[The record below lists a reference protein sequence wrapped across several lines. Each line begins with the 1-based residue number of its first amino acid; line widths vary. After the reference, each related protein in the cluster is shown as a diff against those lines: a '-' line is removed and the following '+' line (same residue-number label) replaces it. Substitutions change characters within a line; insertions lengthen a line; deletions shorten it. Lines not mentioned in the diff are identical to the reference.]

1 MTIDRSLWASSFHLD
16 ELPNWACPH
25 CGKHKLKI
33 ETKHTT
39 KLVPDHVVKSKK
51 DPDWEFDWDFARV
64 SVIAKCGH
72 AACGDYVSITGRT
85 TYYES
90 YYEDDDDFSSTI
102 EEHVQIHAVYP
113 APPIFPI
120 PKAVPETVA
129 RAIERAFK
137 LYWVDASACAG
148 ALRSAIERLLDHLKI
163 PIESVGKKGGSIR
176 LDLHNRIELLGKMN
190 LGDKESLHA
199 LRTVGNL
206 GAHGANVQSESV
218 LDAMELL
225 EDSLIE
231 LLKIRE
237 QNIKSLQSRL
247 KNLAPKK
254 SLKTQTQPKTPAPSA
269 KAKKKNDG
277 NAH

>member
-16 ELPNWACPH
+16 ELPNWACPR

-33 ETKHTT
+33 EKKFTT
-39 KLVPDHVVKSKK
+39 TLMPDHVVKLKK
-51 DPDWEFDWDFARV
+51 DPNWEFDWDFARV
-64 SVIAKCGH
+64 SVIAKCGN

-85 TYYES
+85 TVYES
-90 YYEDDDDFSSTI
+90 YYEDDEHVGTTI
-102 EEHVQIHAVYP
+102 EEHVQVHAVYP

-120 PKAVPETVA
+120 PEVIPETVT

-163 PIESVGKKGGSIR
+163 PTETAGKKGGPVR
-176 LDLHNRIELLGKMN
+176 LDLHGRIELLGKMQ

-206 GAHGANVQSESV
+206 GAHGAKVENESV

-231 LLKIRE
+231 ILKIRE
-237 QNIKSLQSRL
+237 QKIKSLQTRL

-254 SLKTQTQPKTPAPSA
+254 PLKAKSLPKSQTPSA
-269 KAKKKNDG
+269 KPSKK
-277 NAH
+277 